1 MAKLF
6 SMTMPGKTGE
16 ASSSVKLSASDRVA
30 LVAGGGQ
37 LPQQVA
43 ESLAQSGHMP
53 FVIEIAGEDEAE
65 GRFSAYPHVTLPLE
79 RFPDF
84 IALLK
89 KKSATHL
96 VMAGSVARRPNP
108 WRMRWGFRLFRL
120 LARFVVP
127 LARGDNQLL
136 KAVVDLVEDNGI
148 KVVGAHEIVP
158 DLLAGSGPMT
168 ATMPQPSDRKD
179 IEAALLAA
187 RTIGELDIGQAAVA
201 VGGRAIALEGIE
213 GTDGLLERV
222 KALRGHGRIAGK
234 KRGVLVKC
242 AKPGQELRADLPT
255 IGLATVE
262 AAHEAGLAGIGIEAG
277 RSFILDHDTTIARAD
292 ALGLFILGLQRDA
305 G

>member
-1 MAKLF
+1 
-6 SMTMPGKTGE
+6 MPGKTGE
-16 ASSSVKLSASDRVA
+16 ALSPARLSASDRVA

-37 LPQQVA
+37 LPEQVA
-43 ESLAQSGHMP
+43 ASLARSGHVP
-53 FVIEIAGEDEAE
+53 FVIEIAGEDEAF

-89 KKSATHL
+89 TNSATHV
-96 VMAGSVARRPNP
+96 VMAGSVARRPSP
-108 WRMRWGFRLFRL
+108 WRMRWGIRLFRL
-120 LARFVVP
+120 MARFIVP

-158 DLLAGSGPMT
+158 DLLAASGPMT
-168 ATMPQPSDRKD
+168 KTVPTTSDRKD
-179 IEAALLAA
+179 IEAALQAA
-187 RTIGELDIGQAAVA
+187 RAIGELDIGQAAIA

-222 KALRGHGRIAGK
+222 KVLRGHGRLAGK

-262 AAHEAGLAGIGIEAG
+262 AAHQAGLVGIGVESG
-277 RSFILDHDTTIARAD
+277 RSFVLDHDRTVEHAD
-292 ALGLFILGLQRDA
+292 ALGLFIIGLRRETE
-305 G
+305 

>member
-1 MAKLF
+1 
-6 SMTMPGKTGE
+6 MPGKTGE
-16 ASSSVKLSASDRVA
+16 APSSARLSASDRIA

-43 ESLAQSGHMP
+43 ASLARSGHVP
-53 FVIEIAGEDEAE
+53 FVIEIAGEDETAD
-65 GRFSAYPHVTLPLE
+65 RFSTYPHVTLPLE

-89 KKSATHL
+89 KNSATHV
-96 VMAGSVARRPNP
+96 VMAGNVARRPSP
-108 WRMRWGFRLFRL
+108 WRMRWGIRLFRL

-158 DLLAGSGPMT
+158 DLLAASGPMT
-168 ATMPQPSDRKD
+168 KTMPLASDRKD
-179 IEAALLAA
+179 IEAAMQAA
-187 RTIGELDIGQAAVA
+187 RAIGELDIGQAAIA
-201 VGGRAIALEGIE
+201 IGGRAIALEGIE

-222 KALRGHGRIAGK
+222 KELRGHGRLAGK

-262 AAHEAGLAGIGIEAG
+262 AAHQAGLAGIGVESG
-277 RSFILDHDTTIARAD
+277 RSFILDHDRTMERAD
-292 ALGLFILGLQRDA
+292 ALGVFVIGLRREA
-305 G
+305 E

>member
-1 MAKLF
+1 
-6 SMTMPGKTGE
+6 MTMPGKTGE
-16 ASSSVKLSASDRVA
+16 APPSVKLSASDRVA

-37 LPQQVA
+37 LPEQVA
-43 ESLAQSGHMP
+43 ASLARSDHIP

-89 KKSATHL
+89 ANSATHL
-96 VMAGSVARRPNP
+96 VMAGSVARRPSP
-108 WRMRWGFRLFRL
+108 WRMRWGIRLFRL
-120 LARFVVP
+120 LARFIVP

-148 KVVGAHEIVP
+148 RVVGAHEIVP
-158 DLLAGSGPMT
+158 DLLTRPGAMT
-168 ATMPQPSDRKD
+168 ATAPQASDRKD
-179 IEAALLAA
+179 LEAALLAA

-201 VGGRAIALEGIE
+201 IGGRAIALEGIE

-222 KALRGHGRIAGK
+222 KELRGHGRIAGK

-262 AAHEAGLAGIGIEAG
+262 AAHAAGLAGIGMESG
-277 RSFILDHDTTIARAD
+277 RSFVLDHDRTVARAD
-292 ALGLFILGLQRDA
+292 ALGLFIFGLRREA
-305 G
+305 E